1 MLGSWI
7 VAGERRVF
15 RMQRGAVELVQRT
28 VPDVERTER
37 AVRVLPVPRVD
48 ERLRDRRRGGHR
60 IRGVD
65 SMKTRFGMRE
75 VYSRFDAR

>member
-1 MLGSWI
+1 LTTRILLGGWI

-15 RMQRGAVELVQRT
+15 RLQRGAVEFVQRT
-28 VPDVERTER
+28 VPDVERIERIERIER

-60 IRGVD
+60 I
-65 SMKTRFGMRE
+65 TR
-75 VYSRFDAR
+75 